1 MQFFAIIAVVLFLVV
16 MIRLLKKNRLELKYS
31 LLWLLSGVIM
41 LILAVFPQLL
51 DKFAHLIGIY
61 SSVNALF
68 AVLFCCGIMVMISLT
83 AIISKEKK
91 EITKLIQ
98 EVAILENQLRKYGE
112 EKAQEKER

>member
-1 MQFFAIIAVVLFLVV
+1 MQVFSIIAVLFFLGV
-16 MIRLLKKNRLELKYS
+16 MVRLLKKSRLELRYS

-41 LILAVFPQLL
+41 LILAAFPQLL

-68 AVLFCCGIMVMISLT
+68 AVILCCGVMVMISLT

-91 EITKLIQ
+91 EITKLVQ
-98 EVAILENQLRKYGE
+98 EVAILENRLRKYEE
-112 EKAQEKER
+112 EKSRE